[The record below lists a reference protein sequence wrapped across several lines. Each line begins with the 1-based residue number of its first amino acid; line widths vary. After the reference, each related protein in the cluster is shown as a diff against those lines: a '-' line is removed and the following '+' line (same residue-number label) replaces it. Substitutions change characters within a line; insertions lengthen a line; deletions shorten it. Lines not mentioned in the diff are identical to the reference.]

1 MSLLGSWTLLRRY
14 LRPHAPRVLL
24 LAVVLGAGLGLQL
37 VAPQFL
43 RACIDAALAGPGAP
57 DPTAAAARYLG
68 AALAAYLAALV
79 ATAVAEDLG
88 WAATVALRA
97 DLVAHCLRLDLAF
110 HHAQTPGALVER
122 ADGDV
127 RALAHLF
134 SRLVLQVLGNLL
146 LLGGVLIALW
156 RTDARLGAAFA
167 AFALV
172 ALLALAGLRHT
183 GVAAWD
189 AARAARANLLGFAEE
204 RLAGAVDLRA
214 NGAVGATLAHLAV
227 AQRALGAAEA
237 RAWRA
242 AAPPRDALGLLFVV
256 GTALALGLGG
266 ALVRRGDL
274 SVGTLAL
281 VYAYATTLFAPL
293 ARLGGEVAQL
303 QVAAAVV
310 PRVLA
315 LLETAPAIPDGAVE
329 LPAGPLGVVFAG
341 VTFGYDPAEPVLR
354 DIAFALAPGQ
364 TLGVLGRTGGGKTT
378 LTRLLL
384 RLHAPQAGTIR
395 LGGVALD
402 TVREAAL
409 RARVGVATQEV
420 RLFAATVRDNL
431 TLFADDVP
439 DARLLAALDDVG
451 LGAWCRALPA
461 GLDTALPPGG
471 GGLSAGEAQLLAL
484 ARLGLDDPGL
494 VILDEAT
501 ARLDPATAARLEA
514 ATARLLAGRT
524 AIVIAHRLAAV
535 RRADAILI
543 LAGGRVVEA
552 GPRAALAAD
561 PTSVFA
567 RLLRADAG
575 EVPS

>member
-14 LRPHAPRVLL
+14 LCPHAPRVLL

-172 ALLALAGLRHT
+172 ALLTLVGLRHT

-189 AARAARANLLGFAEE
+189 TARAARANLLGFAEE

-237 RAWRA
+237 RAWRDS
-242 AAPPRDALGLLFVV
+242 APPRDALGLLFVV
-256 GTALALGLGG
+256 GTALAL
-266 ALVRRGDL
+266 ARRGDL

-281 VYAYATTLFAPL
+281 VYAYTTTLFAPL
-293 ARLGGEVAQL
+293 ARLGEEVAQV

-315 LLETAPAIPDGAVE
+315 LLETAPAIPEGTVE

-364 TLGVLGRTGGGKTT
+364 TLGILGRTGGGKTT

-384 RLHAPQAGTIR
+384 RLHAPQSGTIR

-409 RARVGVATQEV
+409 RARVGVAMQEV

-439 DARLLAALDDVG
+439 DARLLDALDDVG

-484 ARLGLDDPGL
+484 ARLGLGDPGL

-501 ARLDPATAARLEA
+501 ARLDPATAARLER

-535 RRADAILI
+535 RRADALLI

-552 GPRAALAAD
+552 GPRATLAAD